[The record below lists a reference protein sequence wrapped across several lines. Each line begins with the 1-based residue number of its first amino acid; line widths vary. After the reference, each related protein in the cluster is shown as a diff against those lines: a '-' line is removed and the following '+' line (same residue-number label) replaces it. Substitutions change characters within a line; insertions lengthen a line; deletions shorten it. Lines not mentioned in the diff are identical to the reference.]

1 VTRELVAICF
11 LVIRRAESP
20 GERVA
25 KMRQRYE
32 LPRESFDEM
41 LAWLNPDRGAAA
53 DLYLELRHSLVK
65 IFAWNRC
72 SDPDG
77 MADETF
83 DRVARQIGRL
93 KETYEGN
100 PNLFFYGVA
109 NNLIREYQKKIKT
122 HVPIEDVELPD
133 ESGQESDAELLL
145 AREECLRKCLLAL
158 SLEKREQVLA
168 YYAKEKHAKI
178 DHRAEMARKLG
189 ISVENL
195 RVRMCRIR
203 VALEDRIEQC
213 LDQFS
218 SGK

>member
-1 VTRELVAICF
+1 
-11 LVIRRAESP
+11 
-20 GERVA
+20 
-25 KMRQRYE
+25 MRQRYE
-32 LPRESFDEM
+32 LPPESFDEL
-41 LAWLNPDRGAAA
+41 LAWLDLDRAVAA

-77 MADETF
+77 MADETL
-83 DRVARQIGRL
+83 DRVAKQIGRL
-93 KETYEGN
+93 KVTYKGN

-122 HVPIEDVELPD
+122 HVPIEDVDLANESAQETDVEL
-133 ESGQESDAELLL
+133 SL
-145 AREECLRKCLLAL
+145 AREKCLRTCLQEL
-158 SLEKREQVLA
+158 SRERQDLVLG
-168 YYAKEKHAKI
+168 YYSKEKHAKI

-189 ISVENL
+189 ISIDNL

-203 VALEDRIEQC
+203 VALEDCIEKC
-213 LDQFS
+213 TDKLT

>member
-1 VTRELVAICF
+1 
-11 LVIRRAESP
+11 
-20 GERVA
+20 
-25 KMRQRYE
+25 
-32 LPRESFDEM
+32 
-41 LAWLNPDRGAAA
+41 
-53 DLYLELRHSLVK
+53 
-65 IFAWNRC
+65 
-72 SDPDG
+72 

-203 VALEDRIEQC
+203 VALEDCIEQC

>member
-1 VTRELVAICF
+1 
-11 LVIRRAESP
+11 
-20 GERVA
+20 
-25 KMRQRYE
+25 MRQRYE
-32 LPRESFDEM
+32 LPPESFDEL
-41 LAWLNPDRGAAA
+41 LAWLNPERRVAAER
-53 DLYLELRHSLVK
+53 YLELRHSLVK

-77 MADETF
+77 MADETL
-83 DRVARQIGRL
+83 DRVAKQVGRL

-122 HVPIEDVELPD
+122 HVPIEDVDLPD
-133 ESGQESDAELLL
+133 EAGHESDVELTL
-145 AREECLRKCLLAL
+145 AREECLRKCLQKLN
-158 SLEKREQVLA
+158 SEKREQVLA
-168 YYAKEKHAKI
+168 YYSKEKHAKI

-203 VALEDRIEQC
+203 VALEDCIEKC
-213 LDQFS
+213 IDQLGG
-218 SGK
+218 GK